1 MDIINYSIKDFM
13 DHNPDC
19 AACEYKNICA
29 GGWMNRKNGLFR
41 RLGLITGDDDKAQ
54 VDSAPV
60 KGV

>member
-19 AACEYKNICA
+19 AACEYFN
-29 GGWMNRKNGLFR
+29 GGWMNRKNELFR

>member
-19 AACEYKNICA
+19 AACEYFK
-29 GGWMNRKNGLFR
+29 GGWMNRKNELFR
-41 RLGLITGDDDKAQ
+41 RLGHDDKAQ